1 MRTPKIWVALI
12 EQISYD
18 LPTQTDGSR
27 ESGIDV
33 SFGRKKEEINLS
45 CAKLLGGKLF
55 CVSVLISPRNSKELG
70 LRQPPGVIGLII
82 LIQNALFSPK
92 FVSKFKVY
100 IAILQLQI
108 LGSCGYWLSCGIFL
122 T

>member
-33 SFGRKKEEINLS
+33 SFGRKTEEICL
-45 CAKLLGGKLF
+45 
-55 CVSVLISPRNSKELG
+55 V
-70 LRQPPGVIGLII
+70 
-82 LIQNALFSPK
+82 QNYWEENY
-92 FVSKFKVY
+92 FV
-100 IAILQLQI
+100 
-108 LGSCGYWLSCGIFL
+108 
-122 T
+122 

>member
-33 SFGRKKEEINLS
+33 SFGRKKEICL
-45 CAKLLGGKLF
+45 
-55 CVSVLISPRNSKELG
+55 V
-70 LRQPPGVIGLII
+70 
-82 LIQNALFSPK
+82 QNYWEENY
-92 FVSKFKVY
+92 FV
-100 IAILQLQI
+100 
-108 LGSCGYWLSCGIFL
+108 
-122 T
+122 

>member
-33 SFGRKKEEINLS
+33 SFGRKKEEICL
-45 CAKLLGGKLF
+45 
-55 CVSVLISPRNSKELG
+55 V
-70 LRQPPGVIGLII
+70 
-82 LIQNALFSPK
+82 QNYWEENY
-92 FVSKFKVY
+92 FV
-100 IAILQLQI
+100 
-108 LGSCGYWLSCGIFL
+108 
-122 T
+122 